1 MVRNLPTAR
10 HDVRVSFFTAVIAG
24 HGHTWR
30 ARDVELE
37 DAASLDDLADMLRAA
52 HHTRGPILAVIE
64 HEDEWFA
71 LVRVDGEEDPRVF
84 VSDMVAATRSPYG
97 DLLAPAADIDVPLDE
112 EDDEQAESVGPD
124 DGLPADDEVPADDEP
139 VADGAAGVEGVAE
152 TGETDGVA
160 DVEADLA
167 SARIDVKVLSWA
179 GEPDILED
187 LGVDGRRMR
196 KLVEKHG
203 EDPATV
209 LAEIGEECGF
219 GELLDALR

>member
-10 HDVRVSFFTAVIAG
+10 HHVRVSFFTAVIAG

-30 ARDVELE
+30 ARDVEIE

-52 HHTRGPILAVIE
+52 HHRRGPILAVIE

-84 VSDMVAATRSPYG
+84 VSDMAAATRSPYG
-97 DLLAPAADIDVPLDE
+97 DLLAPAADIDVPLDDE
-112 EDDEQAESVGPD
+112 EDDEQAEPVDPH
-124 DGLPADDEVPADDEP
+124 DEMAADDEP
-139 VADGAAGVEGVAE
+139 VADGAAGVEGIAE

-167 SARIDVKVLSWA
+167 SARIDVKMLSWA

-196 KLVEKHG
+196 KLVEQHG
-203 EDPATV
+203 DDPATV